1 MLFRCLSSC
10 PVGVMYKCVGGEF
23 TGTCVWKAVRWEEAC
38 EGVGFFM
45 ESGVKSGVIGTWD
58 KG

>member
-1 MLFRCLSSC
+1 
-10 PVGVMYKCVGGEF
+10 MYKCVGGEF

>member
-1 MLFRCLSSC
+1 M
-10 PVGVMYKCVGGEF
+10 
-23 TGTCVWKAVRWEEAC
+23 WKAVRWEEAC

-58 KG
+58 KGLGEAEGEGERGAWYEAGLPPTACA